1 MYIVGSP
8 EPQFLENE
16 YEKKCIKCGGSVFL
30 SDGIGRKKGIKPI
43 CGNCFME
50 IKTPYT
56 IEITDEIRKRTGLPK
71 KELRKFAKIIIE
83 AERERKKMENEA
95 G

>member
-1 MYIVGSP
+1 MYVVGSP
-8 EPQFLENE
+8 EAQFLENE

-43 CGNCFME
+43 CGNCFLE
-50 IKTPYT
+50 IKKPYT
-56 IEITDEIRKRTGLPK
+56 IEITDEIKKRTGLPK
-71 KELRKFAKIIIE
+71 KTLKEIAKIMIE
-83 AERERKKMENEA
+83 AEKERRKMENKA